1 MVKNHWFL
9 GVNRKGK
16 RNRQSIE
23 EFKVLKLFF
32 YDTALMDTCH
42 YTWVKTH
49 RMYNTRSENVSN
61 GLWVLADVGSSV
73 VTTMPL
79 WGGMSIAGGYVN
91 GGR

>member
-1 MVKNHWFL
+1 
-9 GVNRKGK
+9 
-16 RNRQSIE
+16 
-23 EFKVLKLFF
+23 
-32 YDTALMDTCH
+32 MDTCH

-73 VTTMPL
+73 VTSIPL
-79 WGGMSIAGGYVN
+79 WGGMLIVGGYVN